1 LQLFRYLPLVRER
14 SQAARIIFEC
24 PAALVPLLEQ
34 EQSIE
39 LAIVARGGAAESL
52 PAFDLHLP
60 LFSLPLTLERFE
72 PVPMNAPYLQAD
84 PRLRERW
91 RERLGARERLNVGLA
106 WTGSPLNDDDRRRS
120 IAPDQWRPLLRVPGI
135 RWVSLQVQPRGP
147 LPSVFAD
154 AGISD
159 FTADIGNFADSAALV
174 AELDLIITV
183 DTATAH
189 LAGALGRP
197 VWVLL
202 PLVPDWRWG
211 LERED
216 TPWYPTMR
224 LFRQSS
230 RGNWEEV
237 LERVATA
244 LRERCR

>member
-1 LQLFRYLPLVRER
+1 V
-14 SQAARIIFEC
+14 I
-24 PAALVPLLEQ
+24 
-34 EQSIE
+34 
-39 LAIVARGGAAESL
+39 ARGDSDAGL
-52 PAFDLHLP
+52 PPFDFHLP
-60 LFSLPLTLERFE
+60 LFSVPWALQRFA
-72 PVPMNAPYLQAD
+72 PVPLAVPGFDLEESYRVRWRARLDSGA
-84 PRLRERW
+84 RLR
-91 RERLGARERLNVGLA
+91 VGLA
-106 WTGSPLNDDDRRRS
+106 WAGNPAHVQDRRRS
-120 IAPDQWRPLLRVPGI
+120 LEPGQLAPILGVPEI
-135 RWVSLQVQPRGP
+135 QFVSLQVDARGS
-147 LPSVFAD
+147 LPASPAAAEVVDFSRE
-154 AGISD
+154 ISD
-159 FTADIGNFADSAALV
+159 FVDSAALV

-183 DTATAH
+183 DTAAAH
-189 LAGALGRP
+189 LAGTLGRP